1 MIPTVLSF
9 VDLSPTP
16 LYLFPFLDKLPLP
29 EIFQSGAA
37 AQSTGEFMHS
47 MDMYNQGMGI
57 SSSAALGLSG
67 GGMNSSYD
75 MHHGPSTTGGI
86 GRYPLTIGPIVTTL
100 SIFFFSDTK

>member
-1 MIPTVLSF
+1 MYFI
-9 VDLSPTP
+9 
-16 LYLFPFLDKLPLP
+16 DKLPLP
-29 EIFQSGAA
+29 EIFQSGGAA

-57 SSSAALGLSG
+57 SSSAALGLSNGGMMG

-86 GRYPLTIGPIVTTL
+86 GEYQHSTNRVMSFL
-100 SIFFFSDTK
+100 